1 MMFAIARRLF
11 GAKDILILLSLA
23 TLIAVAP
30 FAANSA
36 DASSPNQKLSFEI
49 YKELIEIDTT
59 TATGDTARAADAMAA
74 RLRAGGFPEADV
86 QVFSPAPKKGNL
98 VARLR
103 GTGARRP
110 ILLLAHIDVVP
121 ASHEDW
127 SYDPFKLT
135 EQDGY
140 FYGRGT
146 GDDKFMAAA
155 FVTNLIRFRQEG
167 FKPDPTLSWCS
178 KPTRRS
184 SIVMLWGSGGYCK
197 ITAT

>member
-1 MMFAIARRLF
+1 MFEIARRPYRARNLF
-11 GAKDILILLSLA
+11 ALISLVA
-23 TLIAVAP
+23 LITAP
-30 FAANSA
+30 SFTANSTEA
-36 DASSPNQKLSFEI
+36 LSPSQKLSFDI

-74 RLRAGGFPEADV
+74 RLREAGFPEADV

-121 ASHEDW
+121 ASREDW

-140 FYGRGT
+140 F
-146 GDDKFMAAA
+146 
-155 FVTNLIRFRQEG
+155 
-167 FKPDPTLSWCS
+167 
-178 KPTRRS
+178 
-184 SIVMLWGSGGYCK
+184 
-197 ITAT
+197 

>member
-1 MMFAIARRLF
+1 M
-11 GAKDILILLSLA
+11 
-23 TLIAVAP
+23 
-30 FAANSA
+30 
-36 DASSPNQKLSFEI
+36 SPSQKLSFDI

-74 RLRAGGFPEADV
+74 RLREAGFAEADV

-121 ASHEDW
+121 ASREDW

-146 GDDKFMAAA
+146 GDDKFMAAT
-155 FVTNLIRFRQEG
+155 FVANLIRFRQEG
-167 FKPDPTLSWCS
+167 FKPDRDIIVVLETDEEILDRNAMGIRWLLQNHRDLD
-178 KPTRRS
+178 RRR
-184 SIVMLWGSGGYCK
+184 IR
-197 ITAT
+197 IE